1 MSQSTG
7 KEKKLTKW
15 ATGKKCAVKSECKN
29 IEKVQSKNQNVKVA
43 CINDMGK
50 TKAMSCSDLS
60 GKLLST
66 KSGAMKDLI
75 KWVQSSQCTP
85 TLADPICHCEQE
97 VSHYLNIK
105 CIENNIWSCTK
116 SSTKNGNTKDVI
128 KTYKAKNGKKCD
140 ILLTK
145 IKCSTTTWLIW
156 LYLNFPK
163 LNLPVKVLT
172 QVNVSSF
179 IQQQAL
185 QKQWQSFHTR
195 VIRLSYH

>member
-1 MSQSTG
+1 MSCSDPAGNEMSQSTG

-29 IEKVQSKNQNVKVA
+29 IEKVQSKNKNVKVA

-75 KWVQSSQCTP
+75 KWIQSSQCTP

-116 SSTKNGNTKDVI
+116 SSTKNGNTKDVV
-128 KTYKAKNGKKCD
+128 KTYKAKNGNKCD

-145 IKCSTTTWLIW
+145 IKCSTTT
-156 LYLNFPK
+156 
-163 LNLPVKVLT
+163 T
-172 QVNVSSF
+172 
-179 IQQQAL
+179 
-185 QKQWQSFHTR
+185 
-195 VIRLSYH
+195 